1 MKKSKLQYILSC
13 IGLLAF
19 IFSGCQKENQ
29 LATPSAISTNES
41 ISSPNESIGHTFDP
55 APQKTPITINSVYD
69 FSSYP
74 FPGTFYTH
82 GALEIAGT
90 VTMVVDFNSNGNRIH
105 CVYTFV
111 APEGTFIIHEE
122 CVYSTPLQGQGRWEI
137 VSGTGAY
144 TNLKGNGSALMPG
157 NQENWVGFIR

>member
-1 MKKSKLQYILSC
+1 MKTKIKTGLAALML
-13 IGLLAF
+13 LLAV
-19 IFSGCQKENQ
+19 SCTKERVSTPTSKATDNTTQK
-29 LATPSAISTNES
+29 AASHP
-41 ISSPNESIGHTFDP
+41 
-55 APQKTPITINSVYD
+55 TPITINSAYD

-82 GALEIAGT
+82 GALEITGT
-90 VTMVVDFNSNGNRIH
+90 VTMVVDFNSKGNRIH

-111 APEGTFIIHEE
+111 APAGTFIIHEE
-122 CVYSTPLQGQGRWEI
+122 CIYSTPLQGQGRWEI

-157 NQENWVGFIR
+157 NQENWVGFIF

>member
-1 MKKSKLQYILSC
+1 MKITIKTGITALVLLLVYSCTKESLSTPTPV
-13 IGLLAF
+13 
-19 IFSGCQKENQ
+19 SNQPEENVAQ
-29 LATPSAISTNES
+29 QTASHP
-41 ISSPNESIGHTFDP
+41 
-55 APQKTPITINSVYD
+55 TPITINSVYD

-82 GALEIAGT
+82 GALEIQGT
-90 VTMVVDFNSNGNRIH
+90 VTMLTDFNSHGNRIH

-111 APEGTFIIHEE
+111 APEGTIIIHEE

-157 NQENWVGFIR
+157 NQENWVGFIY

>member
-1 MKKSKLQYILSC
+1 MEAVLFYNGPLLIHHKKKEIQIMKQNKFFSASIA
-13 IGLLAF
+13 LLLIAF
-19 IFSGCQKENQ
+19 FTMSWVFP
-29 LATPSAISTNES
+29 TPA
-41 ISSPNESIGHTFDP
+41 
-55 APQKTPITINSVYD
+55 AKKTPITINSVYD

-90 VTMVVDFNSNGNRIH
+90 VTMEVDGNHYGNRAH
-105 CVYTFV
+105 CLYTFV
-111 APEGTFIIHEE
+111 APEGTFIVKEE
-122 CVYSTPLQGQGRWEI
+122 CTFSTSPARGSWQI

-157 NQENWVGFIR
+157 NEENWE